1 MKKSFLTITILI
13 GGFLVGSVLITS
25 CANKKTEQ
33 QEQKEEGGHEHHDEM
48 DSTATAY
55 ACPMHAEVTGKEDDK
70 CSKCGMRLE
79 AVKATDSTA
88 HKDHAH

>member
-1 MKKSFLTITILI
+1 MKKSIVTIA
-13 GGFLVGSVLITS
+13 VLIAVFLAFTVLVTG
-25 CANKKTEQ
+25 CNKKTEQ

-55 ACPMHAEVTGKEDDK
+55 ACPMHPEVTGKEGDK